1 MKARAT
7 AWRKKPQ
14 GEIMNPGYAL
24 LVLVLALLL
33 PAPPGYTADAARA
46 KQLMTLMRAD
56 EVVAG
61 AMKTGLKNKK
71 TGIGLS
77 DAQVACLDAVPSSAF
92 SQVVTAA
99 LAEGLTDTDLAA
111 AIAFYRTPAG
121 TNYAKSIVA
130 LMQGTASAPQ
140 LSDDDAAR
148 VREFASSPAGE
159 KLLKK
164 ALIPNSNVVA
174 DKMAQVSGD
183 AIENCGKGPAK

>member
-7 AWRKKPQ
+7 ASRECLQ
-14 GEIMNPGYAL
+14 YGEPMKSRYTL
-24 LVLVLALLL
+24 LLLAVVLA
-33 PAPPGYTADAARA
+33 PAVPAADAVKA

-92 SQVVTAA
+92 SQVVTTA
-99 LAEGLTDTDLAA
+99 LADGLSDAELAD
-111 AIAFYRTPAG
+111 AITFYRTPAG
-121 TNYAKSIVA
+121 ANYAKSIVA
-130 LMQGTASAPQ
+130 LMQGAAPVQ
-140 LSDDDAAR
+140 PLSNDDAAR
-148 VREFASSPAGE
+148 VREFAGSPAGN

-174 DKMAQVSGD
+174 DRMAQVSGD
-183 AIENCGKGPAK
+183 AIENCGKFPPK

>member
-1 MKARAT
+1 
-7 AWRKKPQ
+7 
-14 GEIMNPGYAL
+14 MNPRYAL
-24 LVLVLALLL
+24 LALALVLTA
-33 PAPPGYTADAARA
+33 PAAPAGDAVKA

-77 DAQVACLDAVPSSAF
+77 DAQVACLDAVPASEF
-92 SQVVTAA
+92 SQVVTTA
-99 LAEGLTDTDLAA
+99 LAEGLNDAELAA

-121 TNYAKSIVA
+121 ANYAKSIVTF
-130 LMQGTASAPQ
+130 MQRAGPTPP
-140 LSDDDAAR
+140 LSNDDATR
-148 VREFASSPAGE
+148 VREFAASPAGD

-174 DKMAQVSGD
+174 DRMAQVSGD
-183 AIENCGKGPAK
+183 AIENCGKGPGK

>member
-1 MKARAT
+1 
-7 AWRKKPQ
+7 
-14 GEIMNPGYAL
+14 MNAGYAL
-24 LVLVLALLL
+24 LMLALLL
-33 PAPPGYTADAARA
+33 AAPAVHAADAAKA

-77 DAQVACLDAVPSSAF
+77 DAQVACLDAVPPSAF
-92 SQVVTAA
+92 SQVVTTA
-99 LAEGLTDTDLAA
+99 LAQGLTDTDLAA

-121 TNYAKSIVA
+121 ANYARSIVA
-130 LMQGTASAPQ
+130 LMQGTGSAPA

-148 VREFASSPAGE
+148 VREFASSPAGD

-174 DKMAQVSGD
+174 DRMAQVSGD
-183 AIENCGKGPAK
+183 AIENCGKSAGK